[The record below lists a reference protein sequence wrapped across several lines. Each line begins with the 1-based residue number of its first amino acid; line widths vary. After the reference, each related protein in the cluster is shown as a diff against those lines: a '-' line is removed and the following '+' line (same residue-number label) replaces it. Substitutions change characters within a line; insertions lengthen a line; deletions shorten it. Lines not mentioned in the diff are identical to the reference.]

1 VTIRSIEDLDLAGA
15 RVLIR
20 VDFNVP
26 LRDGEITDDTRIR
39 AALPTIQ
46 YAIEHDAKVV
56 VMSHLG
62 RPKGE
67 PEDRFSLMPVAQ
79 RLAELIDGEVHFTDD
94 CIGPVVRKVV
104 GERREGEVV
113 LLENLRFHAGEKRN
127 DPVFAER
134 LAAAGDVYVNDAFGA
149 LHRAHASTA
158 GVPALLENCGMGL
171 LVQHEVKA
179 LGKLLGSPPRPFVAI
194 LGGAKVS
201 DKIGVF
207 ANLTGKVDAF
217 IVGGAMAFTFLAAK
231 GLPVGDSLVEKD
243 KLFQAKRI
251 MERAADRGVELHLP
265 TDFVVTTSPD
275 GSAEHQIVTEI
286 PDGTMGVD
294 IGPAS
299 VEAFERVLAN
309 AATVFWNGP
318 MGIFEVPQFAAGTRG
333 VAQAVAGSPSYSVV
347 GGGDSVAALSQLG
360 MIDQV
365 GHASTGGG
373 ASLAFLSGTELPG
386 LAALERS

>member
-1 VTIRSIEDLDLAGA
+1 MTIRSIEELDLAGA

-26 LRDGEITDDTRIR
+26 LREGEITDDTRIR

-46 YAIEHDAKVV
+46 YAIEHEAKVV
-56 VMSHLG
+56 LMSHLG
-62 RPKGE
+62 RPKGV
-67 PEDRFSLMPVAQ
+67 PEDRLSLLPVAQ

-94 CIGPVVRKVV
+94 CIGSGVRKVV
-104 GERREGEVV
+104 SERRDGEIV
-113 LLENLRFHAGEKRN
+113 LLENLRFHAGEKKN

-134 LAAAGDVYVNDAFGA
+134 LAASGDIYINDAFGA

-158 GVPALLENCGMGL
+158 GVPALIEDRGAGL
-171 LVQHEVKA
+171 LVRREIKA
-179 LGKLLGSPPRPFVAI
+179 LGKLLQTPPRPFVAI

-207 ANLTGKVDAF
+207 ANLTGKVDSF
-217 IVGGAMAFTFLAAK
+217 IVGGAMAFTFLAAQ

-243 KLFQAKRI
+243 KLYQAKRI

-265 TDFVVTTSPD
+265 TDFVVTTNPD
-275 GSAEHQIVTEI
+275 GSAEHQVVTEI

-299 VEAFERVLAN
+299 VEAFERVLAT

-318 MGIFEVPQFAAGTRG
+318 MGIFEVPEFAGGTRG
-333 VAQAVAGSPSYSVV
+333 VAQAVASGPSYSVV
-347 GGGDSVAALSQLG
+347 GGGDSVAALRQLG
-360 MIDQV
+360 MIDLV

-373 ASLAFLSGTELPG
+373 ASLEFLSGSQLPG
-386 LAALERS
+386 IAALGKS

>member
-1 VTIRSIEDLDLAGA
+1 MTIRSIEDLDLAGA